1 MDREILPRNPDL
13 IFIEFARNSGHMQA
27 MDVWVSM
34 EGIVRKLWKLNPH
47 MDVVFVYTY
56 CRGNPQ
62 VEWDNDRMPLYE
74 SAMEQ
79 VADHYGIPSINLA
92 YGVTG
97 LERAGTLLCVPPS
110 YGLISKRDRREQD
123 WWLGWRT
130 SCHWQTEVRDHW
142 LEFGFNADE
151 QKVFAQEPRRLELN
165 AWQHL
170 AVTRQGSLLT
180 LYLNGTPVA
189 SQTAATAMKKP
200 GKAPVVLGTIQFPWD
215 TANGE
220 EHAYKGRMD
229 DAAIFTGA
237 LGPAAVAALATGN
250 ATPLQIAKT
259 ADGARL
265 VAWWDFEQ
273 TTGTSLPDAS
283 GNRHEGVLK
292 NFGDRY
298 EKRATDAWW
307 VEDRPTHLKHSRR
320 ALWFS
325 GGHMKSHQG
334 DYIEIPSL
342 ADLDLSGDFTL
353 SLWVKPETAGVRE
366 TMFCVDGVHP
376 IQSGHRVYTGFVAEA
391 VRAMG
396 HGQPVDHGPRLAKP
410 FVADHWGDARQ
421 IELGPQ
427 YLAGTWKALDE
438 NDPAVKPW
446 RNITGTVWASQNPG
460 DKIHFTFRGAGFGLF
475 DFTGPDA
482 GQLIVTVD
490 GVRREKLVT
499 RFLPWSRDLGPCF
512 APICNDL
519 DPAKVH
525 DVTLEIH
532 AEEPSRRGIWG
543 PFDEGGMEAEIAKPK
558 YRGKWIRASHLMIR
572 GELVEGKTLRV
583 VRDVDFENLPD
594 GPPKWET
601 GLINNTWTGDK
612 STISV
617 VPTGTEF
624 GKALEVDV
632 SNFAQISLGGPYNIE
647 AGKTMRLSG
656 TISARPPVQYAIHLG
671 RGTECLRVD
680 GSAMEQWKRFNFI
693 VTTGKSCPDAYL
705 HLRVF
710 GVGKVWLGNL
720 RLEEFDG
727 VMPVQPPP
735 RLGNLLQNSSFEL
748 GMDGTWYRDNSVFV
762 REGPRNPG
770 RPVIDDAIAASGRR
784 ALRLEGHGMYSSSY
798 YPVAYQQRYTLSF
811 SARADY
817 EGAGVYAEF
826 IGPKAIGRGVRVP
839 KDRWERIVLPF
850 QIQDPE
856 GQVLEVPAAS
866 VRIGENIPAGKHVWI
881 DDLDLRHGEPAP
893 YQPGSRREIAL
904 TTDQAH
910 NRVDAGR
917 EFTVQVRAAVWGT
930 ASDVP
935 ADGLP
940 VHLLLQDEMDKVIQE
955 WDALLRIEQGGQ
967 QENSAAHFINLT
979 GQVTLP
985 QGLPSG
991 YWRFVTRSGLDA
1003 SCEGE
1008 ALVSVTPRLPA
1019 ETPLDWPAGN
1029 HTGPD
1034 EIDSSFGTRWVRL
1047 HDCSIATRWWRVEPA
1062 KGKWTWDASDAEIA
1076 AYRKAGFRVLGL
1088 LEGVPGWRTKSGKFG
1103 HSALEYP
1110 DRDFT
1115 DWKNYVRTMVAH
1127 YKGVIDAW
1135 EVTNEPV
1142 FAGKSFDGQEN
1153 PLWYTEILK
1162 QAYQAAKEV
1171 DPKVVIVGAAGGG
1184 HVEKNDKWTAA
1195 TIGAGLFSY
1204 CDVFSYH
1211 GYGRTGTILLSTT
1224 DDYFAYVDW
1233 LHEEMQKRVGRIL
1246 PIWDTENGYGP
1257 RSNTRKYWLPNHE
1270 GFAPL
1275 DMARTLA
1282 VAFACE
1288 RFKGVEKTFYYHG
1301 WHYRLTEPAVLMNFH
1316 DVNSQLTPLTVT
1328 LPVAIQQ
1335 LYGLQPGTASRQGL
1349 ATVLQFASPAAEEP
1363 RRSVWMVW
1371 TERTPQPV
1379 EIRVPARAKVSAV
1392 QVFGRP
1398 FAVQVDGDKATFQA
1412 GPWPVYVTAQ

>member
-1 MDREILPRNPDL
+1 MLAKRPGFTLTAVIVLALGIGANTALFSVVHNVLFSPLPFIDAGRLVLVQTAWRPSGGGGSCSGPDFIDWAERNKVMEGLCAFNVCQLSLTGAGEPLALQGFRTTANFFDVLQPNKMALGRGFRSEESQTGNHYVAVLSHNLWRDRFDSDPNIVGKTITLDGAPHTVVGVAGSLMGFIEDMVRIYVPLQREELIKGHRGSHYLNVLGRVKPGISFAQAQAQMDQVALQIEKENPNTNVNKGIRIDPLHEILIDSVRTAFIILYGAVTVLLLVACVNVSNLLIAKASARSREIAIRQALGAGRGRLIRQLLTESILLGIFGGILGLVLAFWSLDMLQLIAPR
-13 IFIEFARNSGHMQA
+13 IQQTG
-27 MDVWVSM
+27 
-34 EGIVRKLWKLNPH
+34 G
-47 MDVVFVYTY
+47 
-56 CRGNPQ
+56 G
-62 VEWDNDRMPLYE
+62 
-74 SAMEQ
+74 
-79 VADHYGIPSINLA
+79 GIPGFEEIRVNLSVLGFTIGLSLIA
-92 YGVTG
+92 GLLFGMVPAWQGSHHGLSNTLKETG
-97 LERAGTLLCVPPS
+97 QSVSRGRTRHRTLGTLVVAQIALAMILLTAA
-110 YGLISKRDRREQD
+110 GLLIKSFIKLQR
-123 WWLGWRT
+123 
-130 SCHWQTEVRDHW
+130 SHP
-142 LEFGFNADE
+142 GFNADRLLALHVVRPDTPE
-151 QKVFAQEPRRLELN
+151 NRNQQKRVDYFNRVIEKL
-165 AWQHL
+165 
-170 AVTRQGSLLT
+170 
-180 LYLNGTPVA
+180 
-189 SQTAATAMKKP
+189 
-200 GKAPVVLGTIQFPWD
+200 
-215 TANGE
+215 
-220 EHAYKGRMD
+220 
-229 DAAIFTGA
+229 
-237 LGPAAVAALATGN
+237 AALPGVEMA
-250 ATPLQIAKT
+250 
-259 ADGARL
+259 GA
-265 VAWWDFEQ
+265 
-273 TTGTSLPDAS
+273 
-283 GNRHEGVLK
+283 
-292 NFGDRY
+292 
-298 EKRATDAWW
+298 
-307 VEDRPTHLKHSRR
+307 
-320 ALWFS
+320 
-325 GGHMKSHQG
+325 
-334 DYIEIPSL
+334 I
-342 ADLDLSGDFTL
+342 
-353 SLWVKPETAGVRE
+353 
-366 TMFCVDGVHP
+366 
-376 IQSGHRVYTGFVAEA
+376 
-391 VRAMG
+391 
-396 HGQPVDHGPRLAKP
+396 
-410 FVADHWGDARQ
+410 
-421 IELGPQ
+421 
-427 YLAGTWKALDE
+427 
-438 NDPAVKPW
+438 
-446 RNITGTVWASQNPG
+446 
-460 DKIHFTFRGAGFGLF
+460 
-475 DFTGPDA
+475 
-482 GQLIVTVD
+482 
-490 GVRREKLVT
+490 
-499 RFLPWSRDLGPCF
+499 
-512 APICNDL
+512 DL

-532 AEEPSRRGIWG
+532 SEEPSRRGIWG

-558 YRGKWIRASHLMIR
+558 YRGKWIRASHLLIR

-656 TISARPPVQYAIHLG
+656 TISARPPVQYTLFLR
-671 RGTECLRVD
+671 RGEECFRVD
-680 GSAMEQWKRFNFI
+680 GSAMEQWKRLNF
-693 VTTGKSCPDAYL
+693 VVKTAKSCPDAYL
-705 HLRVF
+705 HLCVF
-710 GVGKVWLGNL
+710 GVGKVWIGNL

-762 REGPRNPG
+762 CEGPRNPG
-770 RPVIDDAIAASGRR
+770 RPVIDDTIAASGHR

-798 YPVAYQQRYTLSF
+798 YPVAYQQRCTLSF

-893 YQPGSRREIAL
+893 YQPSSRREIAL
-904 TTDQAH
+904 TTDKAH

-940 VHLLLQDEMDKVIQE
+940 VHLLLQDEMDTVIQE
-955 WDALLRIEQGGQ
+955 WDTLLRIEQGGQ

-1062 KGKWTWDASDAEIA
+1062 KGKWTFDASDAEIA

-1088 LEGVPGWRTKSGKFG
+1088 LEGVPGWRTKTGKFG

-1275 DMARTLA
+1275 DMARTVA

-1349 ATVLQFASPAAEEP
+1349 ATVLQFASPAAEEQ

-1398 FAVQVDGDKATFQA
+1398 FAVQVDGDKAAFQA